1 MPEARERKK
10 ADKIKEKSDRRVSPV
25 KKTMRRRMTAK
36 LQKELMEQKQGRES
50 DSGLDMTPETQAAEQ
65 AERKIYTAADSLRE
79 HTSDAV
85 SKSISRH
92 QRKQQK
98 KRRRTAQAP
107 ASPEDREAALPNVQE
122 QIRERPAD
130 GRKTRPPESSRS
142 TITSSDKAAA
152 SERPPAGPA
161 PEERMR
167 QKARADAQARHKAA
181 GTALTH
187 PERKPAPA
195 HTSAVF
201 DDPPINPNRE
211 RPRRPFAPKEKPTG
225 SSFVPKTRQNAA
237 AVKSTMKSASMV
249 ARGQAAARP
258 LEQAR
263 RRVRHNAQRRLL
275 QQSANTT
282 KTALGFT
289 RRAAV
294 TVRAA
299 SSLMNAVA
307 GLLGGTL
314 LIPIFCLI
322 ILAAAVMASPFG
334 ILFSNEPSPGAVPL
348 NAAVSQINMELTDK
362 LAGLQ
367 TEDYDAIDIQGQP
380 PDWREGA
387 AVFASKT
394 AGAGDGVDVAA
405 LIPDRVD
412 RLKTVFWDMCAITAG
427 TETVD
432 HPASGDSEGWTEKIL
447 HITIAP
453 KAADGMR
460 TQYAFSKLQNDAL
473 TELLAEADG
482 LGALLGDL
490 SVSQEQ
496 ARSILQNLPPD
507 LGSER
512 RTVVESACKLVGK
525 VTYYWGGKSLVL
537 GWDSR
542 WGTLRKVTAAGSTTT
557 GSYLPYGLDCS
568 GMVDWAFY
576 NATGGEYVI
585 GHGGGAH
592 AQHTYCTDISWDEAQ
607 PGDLVFYPEDEHV
620 GIVGD
625 WDDNGDL
632 LIIHCASSANNVVIT
647 GASGF
652 TSVAKPIFYSE

>member
-1 MPEARERKK
+1 
-10 ADKIKEKSDRRVSPV
+10 
-25 KKTMRRRMTAK
+25 MTAK

-107 ASPEDREAALPNVQE
+107 ASPEDREAAPPNVQE

-161 PEERMR
+161 P
-167 QKARADAQARHKAA
+167 A
-181 GTALTH
+181 
-187 PERKPAPA
+187 
-195 HTSAVF
+195 
-201 DDPPINPNRE
+201 INPNRE

-334 ILFSNEPSPGAVPL
+334 IMFSNEPSPGAVPL

-507 LGSER
+507 LGPER

-557 GSYLPYGLDCS
+557 GSYRPYGLDCS

>member
-1 MPEARERKK
+1 
-10 ADKIKEKSDRRVSPV
+10 
-25 KKTMRRRMTAK
+25 
-36 LQKELMEQKQGRES
+36 
-50 DSGLDMTPETQAAEQ
+50 
-65 AERKIYTAADSLRE
+65 
-79 HTSDAV
+79 
-85 SKSISRH
+85 
-92 QRKQQK
+92 
-98 KRRRTAQAP
+98 
-107 ASPEDREAALPNVQE
+107 
-122 QIRERPAD
+122 
-130 GRKTRPPESSRS
+130 
-142 TITSSDKAAA
+142 
-152 SERPPAGPA
+152 
-161 PEERMR
+161 
-167 QKARADAQARHKAA
+167 
-181 GTALTH
+181 
-187 PERKPAPA
+187 
-195 HTSAVF
+195 
-201 DDPPINPNRE
+201 
-211 RPRRPFAPKEKPTG
+211 
-225 SSFVPKTRQNAA
+225 
-237 AVKSTMKSASMV
+237 
-249 ARGQAAARP
+249 
-258 LEQAR
+258 
-263 RRVRHNAQRRLL
+263 
-275 QQSANTT
+275 
-282 KTALGFT
+282 
-289 RRAAV
+289 
-294 TVRAA
+294 
-299 SSLMNAVA
+299 
-307 GLLGGTL
+307 
-314 LIPIFCLI
+314 
-322 ILAAAVMASPFG
+322 
-334 ILFSNEPSPGAVPL
+334 
-348 NAAVSQINMELTDK
+348 
-362 LAGLQ
+362 
-367 TEDYDAIDIQGQP
+367 
-380 PDWREGA
+380 
-387 AVFASKT
+387 
-394 AGAGDGVDVAA
+394 
-405 LIPDRVD
+405 
-412 RLKTVFWDMCAITAG
+412 MCAITAG

-557 GSYLPYGLDCS
+557 GSYRPYGLDCS